1 MVLSPDFIEKLEEIV
16 IVARPFVHW
25 SVAPS
30 FSRTYRIGLTV
41 FDDSLN
47 DMMTIQDPDGD
58 PSEGDDDNGDTEEED
73 DDI

>member
-1 MVLSPDFIEKLEEIV
+1 MVLSPDFIEKLEEIA

-30 FSRTYRIGLTV
+30 FSQTYRIGLTV